1 MNVTINQIRQEMT
14 TLVQAHEMVNSF
26 FWGDFHR
33 AYNEK
38 EQFYPLVCSYLSDGA
53 INTNLTQ
60 MQLVVIVCDKTFK
73 GFENLNDT
81 ESDTVTVARHLF
93 NVIKQS
99 PRWNALL
106 RVNSSTFTKFYENTS
121 DEVAGVILTM
131 NVDVKQS
138 RSLCDLPLDNYDFD
152 GTFIGNDCEP
162 VLIINSDQSFS
173 FNAPS
178 GTIVELP
185 DTPVLVTDQDG
196 NPLGGE
202 SVPSVT
208 GGTIEVTITPTPC
221 ADATFEINGIEV
233 ATIPSGDTGSIQV
246 LQGGLEV
253 GELIAGNWIVPECEV
268 CEDGTVTVNRDGVF
282 FANVP
287 VASGGTATINV
298 PSNCPPVAP
307 LTYFEM
313 VVKTDNTGASA
324 SNQFLLQFPG
334 QVGVQIDWGDG
345 TTQQYVFNGTGSNST
360 TKTYATAGTYTIRL
374 YGWYVRIILFQ
385 NDANKV
391 LSVNNWGVNVW
402 ASMLNSFR
410 DTFNLVLNATDA
422 PKLGTL
428 TTMAGVFRNSS
439 MNANIGHWILPAT
452 LTTIEG
458 IFQNSGMNAANYTD
472 TLVAWI
478 LQVGAP
484 NNVNAGNQAG
494 RTFDSSRPAPA
505 PYMNAGAVRTFAT
518 TPVISSGKGW
528 TISGDTVI

>member
-106 RVNSSTFTKFYENTS
+106 RLNSSTFTKFYENTS

-131 NVDVKQS
+131 NVDLKQS

-152 GTFIGNDCEP
+152 GTFVGNDCEP
-162 VLIINSDQSFS
+162 VLIVNSNQSFS

-208 GGTIEVTITPTPC
+208 GGTVEVTITPTPC

-233 ATIPSGDTGSIQV
+233 ATIPAGDTGSIQV

-253 GELIAGNWIVPECEV
+253 GELSGGNWVIPECEV
-268 CEDGTVTVNRDGVF
+268 
-282 FANVP
+282 
-287 VASGGTATINV
+287 
-298 PSNCPPVAP
+298 CPPVAP

-324 SNQFLLQFPG
+324 SNQFLLQFSG
-334 QVGVQIDWGDG
+334 SVGVQIEWGDG
-345 TTQQYVFNGTGSNST
+345 TTQQYVFNGSGANNT
-360 TKTYATAGTYTIRL
+360 TKTYATAGTYTVRL
-374 YGWYVRIILFQ
+374 YGWWFRLIVQ
-385 NDANKV
+385 NEGNKV

-402 ASMLNSFR
+402 GSMLNSFR
-410 DTFNLVLNATDA
+410 DTSNLVLNATDA

-428 TTMAGVFRNSS
+428 TTMVDLFRSS
-439 MNANIGHWILPAT
+439 SINANIGHWILPST
-452 LTTIEG
+452 LTTMEG
-458 IFQNSGMNAANYTD
+458 IFRSSGMNAANYTD

-484 NNVNAGNQAG
+484 NNVNTGNQTG

-505 PYMNAGAVRTFAT
+505 PYLTAGAVRTFAT
-518 TPVISSGKGW
+518 TPVISGGKGW